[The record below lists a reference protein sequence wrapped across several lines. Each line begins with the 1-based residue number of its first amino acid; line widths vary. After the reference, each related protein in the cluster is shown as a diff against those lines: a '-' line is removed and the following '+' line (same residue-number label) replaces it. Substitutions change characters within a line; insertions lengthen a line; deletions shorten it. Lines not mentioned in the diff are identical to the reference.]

1 MSLFDS
7 FMINKAKL
15 KLKLTQNITYKG
27 LFRFTTERATKFMK
41 LAILGLMK
49 GQERVRWCISNFW
62 V

>member
-1 MSLFDS
+1 
-7 FMINKAKL
+7 MINKAKL